1 EEQFRTQVCIVAV
14 RFHVLDGILSRT
26 GCLSPA
32 LPVFVGIQSSLE
44 SICAREKERGLHL
57 VSGMILE
64 KVFRYENSAVHVG
77 KKNIVMRRVGRIRH
91 DLPPFDQSHQK
102 IRKRV
107 PGIPGLEIARL
118 LLSARKLEIVQVI
131 QRLRTL
137 QLNVNIRQPDNGGV
151 FFLDHLCLRARSC
164 DQYKKKQ
171 REGACWKQSLNL
183 ADPKHS

>member
-1 EEQFRTQVCIVAV
+1 
-14 RFHVLDGILSRT
+14 
-26 GCLSPA
+26 
-32 LPVFVGIQSSLE
+32 
-44 SICAREKERGLHL
+44 RGLHL

-107 PGIPGLEIARL
+107 PGIPGLEIAKL
-118 LLSARKLEIVQVI
+118 LLGAMKLEIVQVI

-137 QLNVNIRQPDNGGV
+137 QLNVYLRQQDNGAV
-151 FFLDHLCLRARSC
+151 FFLEYLSLRSRSGEQF
-164 DQYKKKQ
+164 D
-171 REGACWKQSLNL
+171 
-183 ADPKHS
+183 